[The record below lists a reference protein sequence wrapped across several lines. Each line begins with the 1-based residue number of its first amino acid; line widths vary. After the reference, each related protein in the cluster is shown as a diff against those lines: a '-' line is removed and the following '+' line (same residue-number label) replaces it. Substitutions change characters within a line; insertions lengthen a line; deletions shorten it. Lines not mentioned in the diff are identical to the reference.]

1 VTEPSLAGGITVVLA
16 LKPLLADL
24 VESILATDDS
34 IRVAGRI
41 DAGAEPDLARTL
53 AVARSSC
60 AQVVVLG
67 VDGHSRSRISNA
79 LFDARPRLKVVSIDD
94 DGRGASTCELVPH
107 STPLGEL
114 RPESLLAAIRD
125 VAVHTWEASPS

>member
-1 VTEPSLAGGITVVLA
+1 VTEPTLVGGITVVLA

-24 VESILATDDS
+24 VERILASDDA
-34 IRVAGRI
+34 IHVVGRI
-41 DAGAEPDLARTL
+41 DEPDLERTL

-67 VDGHSRSRISNA
+67 VDERSRSRISNA

-94 DGRGASTCELVPH
+94 DGRGATACELVPRL
-107 STPLGEL
+107 TPLGEL

-125 VAVHTWEASPS
+125 VAVHTWEASPA